1 MRSSVDL
8 CSISDTP
15 AMTQTQANVFDIN
28 VAPNTAQGNSDNL
41 FSSNAENVCKYN
53 VFFTWFT
60 LSGQCSSQQV
70 THTHTHLTALFPG
83 LPG

>member
-53 VFFTWFT
+53 VF
-60 LSGQCSSQQV
+60 
-70 THTHTHLTALFPG
+70 
-83 LPG
+83 LPGSPCLASVHHNK

>member
-53 VFFTWFT
+53 VFYLVHLVWPVFITT
-60 LSGQCSSQQV
+60 SN
-70 THTHTHLTALFPG
+70 THTHI
-83 LPG
+83 

>member
-28 VAPNTAQGNSDNL
+28 VAPNTAQGNSEARV
-41 FSSNAENVCKYN
+41 FSKR
-53 VFFTWFT
+53 
-60 LSGQCSSQQV
+60 LSSGWAAF
-70 THTHTHLTALFPG
+70 LY
-83 LPG
+83 